1 MISLPILVSLALIP
15 FTLAQSSDTAL
26 QVAAIEAHFKQSQI
40 VPSLLASFDPTALL
54 TLNYA
59 GVGDVTPGQLL
70 TKEQSATTPVVTVTP
85 VNSTVQLNGKYT
97 IAMVDADIVG
107 SDLSKGENRH
117 WLINGVDIGT
127 DGKVTNA
134 SATSITAY
142 AGPGPAAG
150 SGPHRYVVIIYA
162 QPESFKAPPDLSQP
176 IGVTLFDVNAY
187 AKDSG
192 LGPIIAANYITVE
205 DGTATA
211 SIPATSS
218 VVSSTLVPAQPTA
231 TGTGTG
237 TGTGTKSGTATG
249 AAGPT
254 KTNGAVSFASFSPLG
269 VVLAGI
275 AIMIAA

>member
-1 MISLPILVSLALIP
+1 MISLPILVSLALLP

-26 QVAAIEAHFKQSQI
+26 QVAAMEAHFKQSQI

-70 TKEQSATTPVVTVTP
+70 TKEQSAPTPVVTVTP
-85 VNSTVQLNGKYT
+85 VNSTVQLTGKYT
-97 IAMVDADIVG
+97 IAMVDADVVG
-107 SDLSKGENRH
+107 SDLSKGVNHH
-117 WLINGVDIGT
+117 WLINGVDIT

-134 SATSITAY
+134 SATAITAY

-150 SGPHRYVVIIYA
+150 SGPHRYVVIIYT
-162 QPESFKAPPDLSQP
+162 QPESFKAPPALSQP
-176 IGVTLFDVNAY
+176 VGVALFDLNAY

-192 LGPIIAANYITVE
+192 LGPIVAANYVTVE

-218 VVSSTLVPAQPTA
+218 VISSTLVPSQPT
-231 TGTGTG
+231 T

-254 KTNGAVSFASFSPLG
+254 KTNGAVSLASFSPLG